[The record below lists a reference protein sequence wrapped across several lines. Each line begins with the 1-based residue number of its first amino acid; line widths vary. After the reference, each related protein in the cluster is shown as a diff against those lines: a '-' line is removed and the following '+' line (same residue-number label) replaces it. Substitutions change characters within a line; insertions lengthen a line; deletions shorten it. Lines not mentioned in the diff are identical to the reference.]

1 MFSRQV
7 SECVLAVGLHGDC
20 LPGDV
25 QLTPT
30 VPASKPFAK
39 RMARSMFLVY
49 TDAYSPYL
57 FRIGQRL
64 FQLDHAKESETNSV
78 ALALASTS
86 SSDSKTLMLTIGPKI
101 SPLIIFASS
110 GVFLKIVGSMK

>member
-1 MFSRQV
+1 MSAYASRTV
-7 SECVLAVGLHGDC
+7 ESNGYC
-20 LPGDV
+20 LPGEV

-39 RMARSMFLVY
+39 RIARSMFLVY

-57 FRIGQRL
+57 ISISQRL
-64 FQLDHAKESETNSV
+64 FQLGHAKESETNSV

-86 SSDSKTLMLTIGPKI
+86 SSDLKTLMLTTGPKI
-101 SPLIIFASS
+101 SSFMIFASS
-110 GVFLKIVGSMK
+110 GVFLKIVGWM